1 MADINDIGLYSKAAN
16 TIKNA
21 ILNAQYEAAR
31 GVNGI
36 QLTLYYAIG
45 RFISANTRKGKW
57 GTNAIETISQ
67 ILKAD
72 MPGLR
77 GFSATSIKRMRI
89 FYEEW
94 AELDDYKS
102 SIQMD
107 DLQSNENQS
116 NTNSSIRMDEF
127 KDTEYLQNIKS
138 PVQTDELQNIANQTE
153 TKLSVQTDEILITPF
168 CFPSVDAFP
177 ANDFRSIG
185 FTHHCNILSQCKV
198 REQRLFY
205 ISVCASEHLTPD
217 GIKNCIKQ
225 DLYSQRG
232 TLPNNFLQKLPSGS
246 LAQRA
251 ILAFKDQY
259 MLNFINV
266 EELGARDIEEVNEAV
281 VEQKIVDNIKKFILQ
296 FGKGFLFVGNQYEI
310 TVHEHSHRID
320 LLFFNRDLNCL
331 VAVELK
337 TGVFKNIYLG
347 ELNGYLRL
355 LDDYVRK
362 PHENPSIGIILCK
375 DADKTYVEYMIQDY
389 DKPMGVATYK
399 TATDMP
405 DYLRKALPDQ
415 KQLVGILHTE
425 G

>member
-1 MADINDIGLYSKAAN
+1 MANINDIGLYSKAAN

-77 GFSATSIKRMRI
+77 GYSATNLKMMRI

-94 AELDDYKS
+94 MELDDYKS

-107 DLQSNENQS
+107 KIQLAK
-116 NTNSSIRMDEF
+116 SS
-127 KDTEYLQNIKS
+127 
-138 PVQTDELQNIANQTE
+138 VQTDELQNVTNQIDTN
-153 TKLSVQTDEILITPF
+153 LSVQTDEILITPF

-185 FTHHCNILSQCKV
+185 FTHHYNILSQCKV

-296 FGKGFLFVGNQYEI
+296 FGKGFLFVGSQYEI

-337 TGVFKNIYLG
+337 TGGFKNIYLG

-425 G
+425 D

>member
-1 MADINDIGLYSKAAN
+1 MTKQADIKLYSSAAN
-16 TIKNA
+16 TIKKA

-31 GVNGI
+31 GVNSI

-45 RFISANTRKGKW
+45 RYVSVNTRKGKW
-57 GTNAIETISQ
+57 GTNAIETISR
-67 ILKAD
+67 ILRAD

-77 GFSATSIKRMRI
+77 GFSETSIKRMRI

-94 AELDDYKS
+94 AELDDFKS
-102 SIQMD
+102 SIWMD
-107 DLQSNENQS
+107 DLKMAEN
-116 NTNSSIRMDEF
+116 MD
-127 KDTEYLQNIKS
+127 DIKS
-138 PVQTDELQNIANQTE
+138 PVQTDEI
-153 TKLSVQTDEILITPF
+153 SITPF
-168 CFPSVDAFP
+168 RFPSVDAFP

-185 FTHHCNILSQCKV
+185 FTHHYIILSQCKI

-205 ISVCASEHLTPD
+205 ISVCANEHLTPD

-232 TLPNNFLQKLPSGS
+232 SLPNNFMQKLPSGS

-259 MLNFINV
+259 MLDFINV
-266 EELGARDIEEVNEAV
+266 EELGARDIEEVDEVV
-281 VEQKIVDNIKKFILQ
+281 VEKQIVDNIKKFILH
-296 FGKGFLFVGNQYEI
+296 FGKDFLFVGNQYEI
-310 TVHEHSHRID
+310 SVHNHCHRID

-331 VAVELK
+331 IAIELK

-362 PHENPSIGIILCK
+362 PHENPSVGIILCK
-375 DADKTYVEYMIQDY
+375 DVDKTYVEYMIQDY

-405 DYLRKALPDQ
+405 EHLRKALPDQ
-415 KQLVGILHTE
+415 KQLIGILNTKD
-425 G
+425 